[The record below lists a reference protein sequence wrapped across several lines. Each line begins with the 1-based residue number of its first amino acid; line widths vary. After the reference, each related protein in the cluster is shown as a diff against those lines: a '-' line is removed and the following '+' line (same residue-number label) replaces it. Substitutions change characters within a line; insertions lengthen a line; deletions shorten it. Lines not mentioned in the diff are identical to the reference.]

1 MVTLIYNFFKDE
13 SGSESAEMAILL
25 PIILLVVMFITD
37 RFIQYEGLTT
47 TTVASN
53 EALRAAIVQ
62 TNSTDAQ
69 EVAKSTLVD
78 RFNQSGVG
86 WCSGESNSGCATW
99 NVTSGT
105 TTTNQSTFKNNKNK
119 NFLFSVQGDWCNGGS
134 GHSVTLGVRT
144 HKSSLFPS
152 YENFRSLMS
161 GGPIYHTHTYI
172 IKALIES
179 DTRC

>member
-1 MVTLIYNFFKDE
+1 MILNFLKDE
-13 SGSESAEMAILL
+13 HGSESAEMAILL

-47 TTVASN
+47 TTVAAN
-53 EALRAAIVQ
+53 EALRAAVVQ
-62 TNSTDAQ
+62 TNESDARETAQ
-69 EVAKSTLVD
+69 NTLID
-78 RFNQSGVG
+78 RFSQNGVG
-86 WCSGESNSGCATW
+86 WCSGNSNNSCTTW
-99 NVTSGT
+99 NVSGKTTSSV
-105 TTTNQSTFKNNKNK
+105 STFKNNKGK
-119 NFLFSVQGDWCNGGS
+119 NFLFAVNGDWCNGG
-134 GHSVTLGVRT
+134 GDHYVTLGVRT

>member
-1 MVTLIYNFFKDE
+1 LIVNFLKDE
-13 SGSESAEMAILL
+13 KGSESAEMAILL

-47 TTVASN
+47 TTVAAN
-53 EALRAAIVQ
+53 EALRAAVVQ
-62 TNSTDAQ
+62 TNAEDAKQ
-69 EVAKSTLVD
+69 VAQDTLVN
-78 RFNQSGVG
+78 RFNQSGIG
-86 WCSGESNSGCATW
+86 WCSGNGNNSCATW
-99 NVTSGT
+99 TVSSGKT
-105 TTTNQSTFKNNKNK
+105 TTSKSAFKNDKGK
-119 NFLFSVQGDWCNGGS
+119 NFLFAVDGDWCNGGS